1 MSSIY
6 RNGQFY
12 GQTSNPINDAETS
25 LTQTWSS
32 EFIAK
37 FVGDNVDAIVEEI
50 DSLEYSGLAPEIQ
63 NNGTVYFITD
73 RGVIYHNGIEYGKGL
88 VTKEDLEDYST
99 KEETETLVSE
109 KVAEIVAD
117 APEDFDTLKEMS
129 DWLTSHEESAAAMNS
144 AINNK
149 LDNTTTYALS
159 DSVGGSALKAVA
171 DENGENIAGNFSS
184 IKSTI
189 GDIQTVLATVVE
201 VNEEGV

>member
-25 LTQTWSS
+25 FVKTWSS

-88 VTKEDLEDYST
+88 VTKEELGNYST
-99 KEETETLVSE
+99 KEETEALVTE

-129 DWLTSHEESAAAMNS
+129 DWLINHEESAAAMNS

-159 DSVGGSALKAVA
+159 DSVGGSALQAVA
-171 DENGENIAGNFSS
+171 DENGENIAENFNS

-189 GDIQTVLATVVE
+189 GDIQAVLATIVE
-201 VNEEGV
+201 VNEEGA